1 MLRFNSVMAAKYQ
14 ALTRAAD
21 AAAQSAG
28 ARDSAGTRPAT
39 AAAATARARHATARV
54 ACAAS
59 LLRWIY
65 AMVAHGTSWDPQVAA
80 GAACQHAPGNQPE
93 AA

>member
-1 MLRFNSVMAAKYQ
+1 MAQ
-14 ALTRAAD
+14 GAD
-21 AAAQSAG
+21 AAEEQAG
-28 ARDSAGTRPAT
+28 GTRSAS
-39 AAAATARARHATARV
+39 AAAAAARARRARARV

-65 AMVAHGTSWDPQVAA
+65 SMVVHDTSWDAAVAA
-80 GAACQHAPGNQPE
+80 GEAACQHAPRCQAE

>member
-1 MLRFNSVMAAKYQ
+1 M
-14 ALTRAAD
+14 
-21 AAAQSAG
+21 
-28 ARDSAGTRPAT
+28 
-39 AAAATARARHATARV
+39 AAAAARARHATARV

-65 AMVAHGTSWDPQVAA
+65 SMVIHGTSWDPQVAA
-80 GAACQHAPGNQPE
+80 GDRQHAIGIQPE